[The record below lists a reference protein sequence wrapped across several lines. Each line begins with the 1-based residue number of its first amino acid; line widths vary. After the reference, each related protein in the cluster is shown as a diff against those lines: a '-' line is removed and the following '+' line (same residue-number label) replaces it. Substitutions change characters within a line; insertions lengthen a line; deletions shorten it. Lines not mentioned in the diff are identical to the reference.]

1 MEGLEVVFNKL
12 VRFNSLCWA
21 CFNSSRL
28 DKGGNEGKGGSGSSQ
43 CFLKNDFV
51 VKGLILVV
59 PHN

>member
-28 DKGGNEGKGGSGSSQ
+28 DKGGNEGKGGSGSGQ

-51 VKGLILVV
+51 VNGLI
-59 PHN
+59 